1 MFMLPSRVTIVT
13 KAIYIIVSVFVIPIL
28 RGDVVNGKNFV
39 KNIIL

>member
-1 MFMLPSRVTIVT
+1 MVFMSPSYVIVI

-28 RGDVVNGKNFV
+28 RGDVVNGKSFV